1 MKTFFEQFRIM
12 FKFYIWFIVLLFT
25 LNDMFPKAFS
35 GNWCYVV
42 ILIVAIIS
50 LLMSVF

>member
-1 MKTFFEQFRIM
+1 MNIFEQFKIL

-25 LNDMFPKAFS
+25 MNDMFPEVFP
-35 GNWCYVV
+35 GNWSY
-42 ILIVAIIS
+42 IAIIIVAIIS

>member
-1 MKTFFEQFRIM
+1 MKTFFTQFRII

-25 LNDMFPKAFS
+25 MNDMFPEALP
-35 GNWCYVV
+35 GNWSYLA
-42 ILIVAIIS
+42 IGIVALIS

>member
-1 MKTFFEQFRIM
+1 MKTFFAQFRIM

-25 LNDMFPKAFS
+25 MNDMFPEVLP
-35 GNWCYVV
+35 GNWSYLA
-42 ILIVAIIS
+42 ISIVALIS

>member
-1 MKTFFEQFRIM
+1 MKTFFAQFRIM

-25 LNDMFPKAFS
+25 MNDMFPKVLP
-35 GNWCYVV
+35 GNWSYLA
-42 ILIVAIIS
+42 ISIVALIS